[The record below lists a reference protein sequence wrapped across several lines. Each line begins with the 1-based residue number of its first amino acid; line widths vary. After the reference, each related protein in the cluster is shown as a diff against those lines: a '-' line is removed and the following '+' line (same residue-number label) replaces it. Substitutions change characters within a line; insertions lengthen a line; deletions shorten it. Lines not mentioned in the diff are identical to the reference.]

1 MLEQIHPENPIQ
13 AIDETYKT
21 FVLAM
26 RIQNGFKE
34 GFINQKCFTSSIE
47 IPSDL
52 RMPIP
57 GQNYDKRAIYR
68 QFHNLVLSATAA
80 LIIAVDTALDETFGA
95 KNPLNTQ
102 DPIDSLRAIIY
113 MLRCAWSHDM
123 ANPKWEL
130 KGDKYR
136 RTYQVTVPLQ
146 TISTF
151 SSGRITDSQ
160 IYELDFAKLDGKY
173 VELALFRGIEG
184 IIFLSLYARELID
197 QKLKKSQNPAME
209 LFMKD
214 LLPSIGASNA

>member
-1 MLEQIHPENPIQ
+1 MPMLEQIHPENPTQ

-21 FVLAM
+21 FVLSM

-34 GFINQKCFTSSIE
+34 GFIDQKCFTSSIE

-57 GQNYDKRAIYR
+57 GQNYDQRAIYR

-80 LIIAVDTALDETFGA
+80 FIIAVDTALDETFGA
-95 KNPLNTQ
+95 KNPFNTH
-102 DPIDSLRAIIY
+102 DTIDSLRAIIY

-123 ANPKWEL
+123 ANPTWEL

-136 RTYQVTVPLQ
+136 RAYQVTVPQ
-146 TISTF
+146 EIVSTL
-151 SSGRITDSQ
+151 SSGQITDSQ
-160 IYELDFAKLDGKY
+160 RYELDFAKLDGKY

-184 IIFLSLYARELID
+184 IIFLSLYAKELIGR
-197 QKLKKSQNPAME
+197 KLAK
-209 LFMKD
+209 
-214 LLPSIGASNA
+214 PSHPVEEICTK

>member
-1 MLEQIHPENPIQ
+1 MKNAIFMLEQIHPENPIQ

-26 RIQNGFKE
+26 RIQSGFKE
-34 GFINQKCFTSSIE
+34 GLINQKCFTSSIE

-52 RMPIP
+52 RMSIP
-57 GQNYDKRAIYR
+57 EQNYDQRAIYR

-123 ANPKWEL
+123 ANPTWAL

-136 RTYQVTVPLQ
+136 KTYQVTVPQQLM
-146 TISTF
+146 STL
-151 SSGRITDSQ
+151 SSGQITDSQ
-160 IYELDFAKLDGKY
+160 TYKFDFSKLDGNY
-173 VELALFRGIEG
+173 VELVLFRGIEG
-184 IIFLSLYARELID
+184 IIFLSLYAKELIN
-197 QKLKKSQNPAME
+197 QKLERRQNPVEE
-209 LFMKD
+209 LCTK
-214 LLPSIGASNA
+214 